1 MTEITALD
9 KHACPACG
17 AQAEWNPA
25 KQLLMCPYCGTQ
37 SPYEIDNDSGA
48 IRELDLVQ
56 ALREL
61 SDERRGW
68 DARKRSVRCRSCH
81 AISVFD
87 PEKVGKRCD
96 FCGSPELVDYEEI
109 KAPIRPESVL
119 PFKISSPQI
128 HESMR
133 KWYSDRWFAPN
144 RLKKKALVDTVRGLY
159 IPYWTFDA
167 RVRCPWT
174 AEAGYYYYTTESYTD
189 SQGRHRTKQVRHV
202 RWEESSGEIDHTFDD
217 ELISGS
223 QGVDP
228 ELLQQVEPFP
238 TRELVPYDTAFLSGF
253 VVEHYQVVLFEAAQ
267 RARSSMEQ
275 QLYNLCAQEVPGDTF
290 RDLSIYPDYSNQT
303 FKHILVPIWLLTY
316 NYGPQTFQVV
326 ANGYTGAIAG
336 RYPKSWVKI
345 LLLILTIV
353 SAVVVAAVLANL

>member
-9 KHACPACG
+9 KHTCPACG

-37 SPYEIDNDSGA
+37 SPYEIDRDSGA

-61 SDERRGW
+61 SDEERGW
-68 DARKRSVRCRSCH
+68 NAKKRSVRCRSCQ

-87 PEKVGKRCD
+87 ADKVGKRCD

-119 PFKISSPQI
+119 PFKISSAQI

-133 KWYSDRWFAPN
+133 KWYAERWFAPN

-167 RVRCPWT
+167 KVRCPWT

-189 SQGRHRTKQVRHV
+189 SQGRHQTRQVRHV

-228 ELLQQVEPFP
+228 ELLHQVEVFP
-238 TRELVPYDTAFLSGF
+238 ARELVPYDTAFLSGF

-275 QLYNLCAQEVPGDTF
+275 QLYHLCSQEVPGDTF
-290 RDLSIYPDYSNQT
+290 RDLRIYPDYSHQT
-303 FKHILVPIWLLTY
+303 FKHILVPVWLLTY
-316 NYGPQTFQVV
+316 NYGTRTFQVV

-336 RYPKSWVKI
+336 RYPKSWAKI
-345 LLLILTIV
+345 LLLILAIL
-353 SAVVVAAVLANL
+353 SAVVVVAVLANL